1 MMPDNYARPRGR
13 IDDPLA
19 RLDQGAHGR
28 KGRTAMTIVA
38 RMLTP
43 EQDGIRGYTFGVPGT
58 NHIGARP
65 AGYR

>member
-1 MMPDNYARPRGR
+1 
-13 IDDPLA
+13 
-19 RLDQGAHGR
+19 
-28 KGRTAMTIVA
+28 MTIVA